1 MMKLQESDGNLFRT
15 MIERKDMM
23 FTKRKKHRSLRRNG
37 MFYIMIL
44 PFTVIF
50 MIFTVI
56 PAIGGLF
63 ASFTDFNGLTI
74 PNFVGFD
81 NYIRLFLKDTV
92 FFTVF
97 KNTLLQ
103 AVMVGPIGFL
113 LSFIIAWLI
122 NELPKAI
129 RLVIIFLVYSPSFS
143 GTLYTVWQYVFSN
156 DANGVMNS
164 LLQKFGLEP
173 VSWLSDPTYSMSVVI
188 FVSIWMSFGAGFLSF
203 VAGFRGLDRAY
214 YEAAA
219 IDGLHNRWQELYYVT
234 LPQMRPQLLF
244 GAVQS
249 ISAGFAV
256 GSINQALAGYPS
268 TDNAT
273 DTIILYMSDLGKT
286 RFEYGYAAAMSVI
299 LMLIM
304 QASWRLVNK
313 ALRTIYSE

>member
-1 MMKLQESDGNLFRT
+1 MNS
-15 MIERKDMM
+15 ERK
-23 FTKRKKHRSLRRNG
+23 KSRSPKKNRT
-37 MFYIMIL
+37 FYIMLI

-50 MIFTVI
+50 TIFTVI
-56 PAIGGLF
+56 PAIGGLI
-63 ASFTDFNGLTI
+63 ASFTDFNGMTL

-81 NYIRLFLKDTV
+81 NYIRLFLKDST
-92 FFTVF
+92 FIIVF

-103 AVMVGPIGFL
+103 ALIVGPVGFL

-156 DANGVMNS
+156 DANGVVNS

-173 VSWLSDPTYSMSVVI
+173 INWLSDSTYSMGVVI

-249 ISAGFAV
+249 ISAGFAA
-256 GSINQALAGYPS
+256 GAINQALAGYPS
-268 TDNAT
+268 TNHAT
-273 DTIILYMSDLGKT
+273 DTIVLYMSELGKT
-286 RFEYGYAAAMSVI
+286 RFEYGYAAAMSMILLVI
-299 LMLIM
+299 T
-304 QASWRLVNK
+304 QGSWRLVNK
-313 ALRTIYSE
+313 GLKKVYSD

>member
-1 MMKLQESDGNLFRT
+1 MKS
-15 MIERKDMM
+15 ERK
-23 FTKRKKHRSLRRNG
+23 KSRSPKKNRS
-37 MFYIMIL
+37 FYIMLI

-50 MIFTVI
+50 TIFTVI
-56 PAIGGLF
+56 PAIGGLI
-63 ASFTDFNGLTI
+63 ASFTDFNGMTL

-81 NYIRLFLKDTV
+81 NYIRLFLKDST
-92 FFTVF
+92 FIIVF

-103 AVMVGPIGFL
+103 ALIVGPVGFL

-156 DANGVMNS
+156 DANGVVNS

-173 VSWLSDPTYSMSVVI
+173 INWLSDSTYSMGVVI

-249 ISAGFAV
+249 ISAGFAA
-256 GSINQALAGYPS
+256 GAINQALAGYPS
-268 TDNAT
+268 TNHAT
-273 DTIILYMSDLGKT
+273 DTIVLYMSELGKT
-286 RFEYGYAAAMSVI
+286 RFEYGYAAAMSMILLVI
-299 LMLIM
+299 T
-304 QASWRLVNK
+304 QGSWRLVNK
-313 ALRTIYSE
+313 GLKKVYSD